1 MDIAK
6 ILKENIIFLV
16 LVVAVIV
23 GAAWWAGTEFQKMT
37 ENRQS
42 LTEQQAIV
50 EQKKRML
57 EEMKAKA
64 AREEKKEEK
73 KSKSGKV
80 IYEVLDQQFSA
91 EASFGIMFENIIANI
106 TNSGLRIRSID
117 YNYKPHNDDILNAN
131 APGYNA
137 CELRFKTVGTY
148 SQLQGFLKNMAKET
162 YLTNLHEIYIEP
174 FEKDKTILIATFS
187 LRLYTKTI

>member
-1 MDIAK
+1 MDITR
-6 ILKENIIFLV
+6 ILKENIIFIIIAI
-16 LVVAVIV
+16 AVIV
-23 GAAWWAGTEFQKMT
+23 VAAWWAGTNFQRMS
-37 ENRQS
+37 ENKS
-42 LTEQQAIV
+42 ALSEQQAIV
-50 EQKKRML
+50 EQKKQKL
-57 EEMKAKA
+57 DAMKAKME
-64 AREEKKEEK
+64 REEKT
-73 KSKSGKV
+73 SKSGKV

-117 YNYKPHNDDILNAN
+117 YNYKPQNDDILNAN

-162 YLTNLHEIYIEP
+162 YLTNLQEIYIEP

>member
-1 MDIAK
+1 MDITR
-6 ILKENIIFLV
+6 ILKENIIFILIA
-16 LVVAVIV
+16 LAIII
-23 GAAWWAGTEFQKMT
+23 GATWWSATNFRVMS
-37 ENRQS
+37 ENKS
-42 LTEQQAIV
+42 ALSEQQAIV
-50 EQKKRML
+50 EQKKQKL
-57 EEMKAKA
+57 DAMKAKIE
-64 AREEKKEEK
+64 REEKKEEK
-73 KSKSGKV
+73 TSKSGKV

-117 YNYKPHNDDILNAN
+117 YNYKPQNDDILNAN

-162 YLTNLHEIYIEP
+162 YLTNLQEIYIEP